1 MANFFGIRHLSPAC
15 AYYVQEFLD
24 RTSPELVLIEGPSD
38 LSHLIE
44 PLCSMEAVPP
54 VAILAYTEEPPIKSV
69 LWPFAEFSPEYQAM
83 LWANRNKVPVRFC
96 DLPGYVTLALQAENK
111 EKEEKKYLSEE
122 EREEAKET
130 LAESEPVEE
139 EEYKEYN
146 VYEELEK
153 HLGMDVDSFWEY
165 TFEHNENYEDFIAA
179 ALEYGGNL
187 RECSPNS
194 GYNEVREAY
203 MRKVIFEAEK
213 EGIAPEKI
221 SVITGAFHTRGL
233 MDKTYSKEDETLLKN
248 LPQLSSKATLMP
260 YSYYRLSSHSG
271 YGAGSKAPAY
281 CEILWKNKIKGSEE
295 DSAAEYLTSLA
306 KFQRE
311 KGYGTSSA
319 EVIEALRLSKVLAGL
334 RNGARPSL
342 ADLRDAAVTC
352 MGHGSFGEISLAC
365 AAAEIGVKIG
375 HLPEGTV
382 CTSVQEDFQ
391 RQLKELKLEKYFSPV
406 LEEVELDLRENL
418 RVKSEK
424 SAFLDLHRSFF
435 LHRLRVLGVHFCKQ
449 LVRQQDNATWA
460 ELWALQWNP
469 EVEIEIVE
477 ASLKGDTVLQSAQM
491 ELSMQLSNAQT
502 LSQTAD
508 ILASAFL
515 CGISNV
521 VHTAVTAVQNMATE
535 CSGVVDIGATIGTL
549 SFIMRFGNL
558 RKLDTNPLVPL
569 METLFLRFCLEL
581 GNEAVCDKAASDEI
595 IRAMEKVNAAC
606 LSHEFLKEE
615 QWISLLHELADRDD
629 VNMRISGYAAAV
641 LTERGRFTNEILSEL
656 ISRRLSKGTAAADG
670 AGWFEGLSMKNRRSL
685 ISRLSLW
692 EKLFEYVCELDE
704 VEFKPALVCLRRT
717 YSVFTPSE
725 KADIAE
731 NIGEILGISKES
743 ASEYIVAPIN
753 QLEQETL
760 DELDDFDF
768 GDI

>member
-15 AYYVQEFLD
+15 AYYVQEFLE

-38 LSHLIE
+38 LSHFIE
-44 PLCSMEAVPP
+44 PLCSSEVVPP

-69 LWPFAEFSPEYQAM
+69 LWPFAGFSREYQAM

-96 DLPGYVTLALQAENK
+96 DLPGKVTLALEAERAKAQEKENG
-111 EKEEKKYLSEE
+111 EKEENDDVVEK
-122 EREEAKET
+122 EAEDF
-130 LAESEPVEE
+130 
-139 EEYKEYN
+139 N
-146 VYEELEK
+146 VYTELEK
-153 HLGMDVDSFWEY
+153 HIGMDIDSFWEY
-165 TFEHNENYEDFIAA
+165 TFEHNESYEDFMAA
-179 ALEYGGNL
+179 TLEYGGNL
-187 RECSPNS
+187 REFSNYS
-194 GYNEVREAY
+194 AYNELREAY
-203 MRKVIFEAEK
+203 MRKVISEAER
-213 EGIAPEKI
+213 EGIVPEKI
-221 SVITGAFHTRGL
+221 SVITGAFHTKGL
-233 MDKTYSKEDETLLKN
+233 MGKSDSKEDEKLLKN
-248 LPQLSSKATLMP
+248 LPELSSKATLMP

-271 YGAGSKAPAY
+271 YGAGNKAPAY
-281 CEILWKNKIKGSEE
+281 CEILWKNKLKGREE

-319 EVIEALRLSKVLAGL
+319 EVIEALRLSKVLASL
-334 RNGARPSL
+334 RNGIRPSL

-352 MGHGSFGEISLAC
+352 MGHGSFGEISLGC
-365 AAAEIGVKIG
+365 AATEIGVKIG

-382 CTSVQEDFQ
+382 CTSVQEDFK
-391 RQLKELKLEKYFSPV
+391 RQLKELKLDKYYSPV
-406 LEEVELDLRENL
+406 MEEVELDLRENL
-418 RVKSEK
+418 RVQSDKA
-424 SAFLDLHRSFF
+424 AFLDLNRSFF
-435 LHRLRVLGVHFCKQ
+435 LHRLYVLGIHFCKR
-449 LVRQQDNATWA
+449 LERKQDNATWA

-477 ASLKGDTVLQSAQM
+477 ASLKGDTVLQAAQM
-491 ELSMQLSNAQT
+491 ELTMQLSNAQT

-521 VHTAVTAVQNMATE
+521 VQTAVTAVQNMATE
-535 CSGVVDIGATIGTL
+535 CSGVVDIGDTIGTL
-549 SFIMRFGNL
+549 SFIMRFGSL
-558 RKLDTNPLVPL
+558 RRLDTEPLVPL

-615 QWISLLHELADRDD
+615 QWILVLNQLADRDD

-641 LTERGRFTNEILSEL
+641 LTERGRFTNEILTEL

-692 EKLFEYVCELDE
+692 ERLFEYVSELDE
-704 VEFKPALVCLRRT
+704 EEFKPALVCLRRT
-717 YSVFTPSE
+717 FSVFTPSE

-743 ASEYIVAPIN
+743 ASEYIVAPVTKV
-753 QLEQETL
+753 EQETL